1 VTEFSENYNRY
12 FPCQI
17 CLFFSLNTTAEA
29 LESILEYDQLTRE
42 RVAGRAF
49 PGYSEGT
56 ISFPP
61 TFKYD
66 KGSEHFDTSSKARP
80 PAWTDRVLYNMA
92 IRAPSVQLPAPI
104 DSSEKVSGIQ
114 GAVPVTDP
122 STPLPSVPLVSSS
135 SSPWMPQLALDKY
148 YSVDSRHSD
157 HRPVCAQFTY
167 RF

>member
-1 VTEFSENYNRY
+1 MCVCVLYT
-12 FPCQI
+12 P
-17 CLFFSLNTTAEA
+17 TAEA

-49 PGYSEGT
+49 SGYSEGS
-56 ISFPP
+56 ILFPP

-92 IRAPSVQLPAPI
+92 VRAPSVQLPVSI
-104 DSSEKVSGIQ
+104 NSSEKVSGIQ
-114 GAVPVTDP
+114 GAVPETDP
-122 STPLPSVPLVSSS
+122 STPLPSDPLVPP
-135 SSPWMPQLALDKY
+135 SSPWMPQLVLDKY